1 MNEAIGDLKPDVEL
15 TALPAAARWSVW
27 LTPRRVFLPL
37 AWIFGTLFAVITPPF
52 QVPDEFMQFYRAY
65 QVSEGRLT
73 AYRDGEEIG
82 GFLPASLKEFGE
94 RVWGNHPFDPDVKAN
109 VHDIWAAHTIALSPG
124 DRRFFVFGNVSWHSP
139 MNYFP
144 QAAAIALMR
153 QFGVGPMWLFYA
165 GRMGNLLSW
174 SLLVY
179 FAVRLVPVLD
189 WTVVLLALTPM
200 CLAQAASL
208 SADATVNGVCF
219 LFVAA
224 VMRCAL
230 ADGSLIRRSHL
241 IGLTVLG
248 AAVALAKTAYLPL
261 SILFLLIP
269 SKRFENRRRYW
280 LMFALFMFVCVA
292 TMVGWS
298 RCTFGFSSYSM
309 PDVSPSRQAI
319 FMLHHPLAILHME
332 LGMLLAVPFI
342 SSIIG
347 QLGWHEIKLFFPC
360 AIAYWAVLLWT
371 TRIGGWPD
379 FRITARQRA
388 ILGAAVC
395 GCWLAVFSLVYLT
408 FAKVG
413 EHSIT
418 GLQGRYVI
426 PATLPFFLMLYP
438 GSRPR
443 RVHPG
448 AVLTVFSAAFSVYA
462 LSVLVLRFYLW

>member
-1 MNEAIGDLKPDVEL
+1 
-15 TALPAAARWSVW
+15 
-27 LTPRRVFLPL
+27 
-37 AWIFGTLFAVITPPF
+37 
-52 QVPDEFMQFYRAY
+52 
-65 QVSEGRLT
+65 
-73 AYRDGEEIG
+73 
-82 GFLPASLKEFGE
+82 
-94 RVWGNHPFDPDVKAN
+94 
-109 VHDIWAAHTIALSPG
+109 
-124 DRRFFVFGNVSWHSP
+124 
-139 MNYFP
+139 
-144 QAAAIALMR
+144 
-153 QFGVGPMWLFYA
+153 
-165 GRMGNLLSW
+165 
-174 SLLVY
+174 
-179 FAVRLVPVLD
+179 
-189 WTVVLLALTPM
+189 
-200 CLAQAASL
+200 
-208 SADATVNGVCF
+208 
-219 LFVAA
+219 
-224 VMRCAL
+224 
-230 ADGSLIRRSHL
+230 
-241 IGLTVLG
+241 
-248 AAVALAKTAYLPL
+248 
-261 SILFLLIP
+261 
-269 SKRFENRRRYW
+269 
-280 LMFALFMFVCVA
+280 
-292 TMVGWS
+292 MVGWS